1 MDIDLNADL
10 GEGAGFDAALMP
22 LVTSA
27 NVCCGAHAGD
37 PVVLR
42 ATLELA
48 AKHGVAVGA
57 HPGYPDRE
65 HFGRV
70 DLPLSPA
77 DVRTHCQYQVGGLEA
92 VARIVPVAVRYLK
105 PHGALYNRAC
115 REEKIAG
122 AVAAVAF
129 TTGLAVVGL
138 PGSALEAAA
147 DRLHLP
153 FVPEGYADRKY
164 RPDGS
169 LVPRGEPGAFVHDPQ
184 EAVEQVEWLVR
195 EKGVRTVCVHG
206 DNPDAVAFAS
216 AVRAALLARGATL
229 KPFA

>member
-65 HFGRV
+65 NFGRL

-77 DVRTHCQYQVGGLEA
+77 DVRTHCQYQVGGPEA
-92 VARIVPVAVRYLK
+92 VARIVPVAVRYEHKDVPWVGQDPFL
-105 PHGALYNRAC
+105 PHYVRTTFRTRTRVFLEFGEAIDPACFDGDAHARSRALTVLAHDARITVGELEGARLPIVTETGSLTEG
-115 REEKIAG
+115 EELTTSLADLPG
-122 AVAAVAF
+122 VAF
-129 TTGLAVVGL
+129 VDVV
-138 PGSALEAAA
+138 SV
-147 DRLHLP
+147 D
-153 FVPEGYADRKY
+153 FSDEG
-164 RPDGS
+164 
-169 LVPRGEPGAFVHDPQ
+169 
-184 EAVEQVEWLVR
+184 
-195 EKGVRTVCVHG
+195 
-206 DNPDAVAFAS
+206 
-216 AVRAALLARGATL
+216 
-229 KPFA
+229 